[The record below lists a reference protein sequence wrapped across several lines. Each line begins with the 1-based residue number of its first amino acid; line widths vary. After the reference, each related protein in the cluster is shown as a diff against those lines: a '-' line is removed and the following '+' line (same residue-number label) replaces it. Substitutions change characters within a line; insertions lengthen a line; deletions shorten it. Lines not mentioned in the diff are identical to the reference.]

1 MTTMMIVH
9 ETENGEH
16 WAKSWQKGEGSR
28 HEMFGEIGVKCRIF
42 RDPNNPDFTGVLAEI
57 PDMTEFENFL
67 ATDEAKKAMAEDGLK
82 VESMRTL
89 IEFN

>member
-1 MTTMMIVH
+1 MKMMMIVH

-16 WAKSWQKGEGSR
+16 WAKAWQKDEGSR

-57 PDMTEFENFL
+57 PDMTESAVCEP
-67 ATDEAKKAMAEDGLK
+67 AAAETPMY
-82 VESMRTL
+82 V
-89 IEFN
+89 